1 MWEEYLTAWMKQALV
16 RESGAIFLL
25 TFAAGVITSLS
36 PCLLAVLPAIVGYIG
51 GYGTTRQ
58 RGLLLSTAFVFGTAV
73 TFAGLG
79 IAAALLGGLFGPVGR
94 SWQYLLAA
102 VSFGMGLNLLGFLPF
117 HFPTLTRLPEIRRGA
132 GGAFVL
138 GLLFGLVASP
148 CATPVLAVLIA
159 FASSRGKA
167 FFGGLLLFVY
177 GLGHGIPLLLAG
189 TCTAALPRLPALRRY
204 SPYMTSVS
212 GIVLLGLGIY
222 FLLQAT
228 W

>member
-1 MWEEYLTAWMKQALV
+1 M
-16 RESGAIFLL
+16 
-25 TFAAGVITSLS
+25 ITSLS

-148 CATPVLAVLIA
+148 CATPVLAVFDCFLASAGAKPSSAGCCLRLTASGMAYRCCCAERARRRWRACRPYGDTVLI
-159 FASSRGKA
+159 
-167 FFGGLLLFVY
+167 
-177 GLGHGIPLLLAG
+177 
-189 TCTAALPRLPALRRY
+189 
-204 SPYMTSVS
+204 
-212 GIVLLGLGIY
+212 
-222 FLLQAT
+222 
-228 W
+228 